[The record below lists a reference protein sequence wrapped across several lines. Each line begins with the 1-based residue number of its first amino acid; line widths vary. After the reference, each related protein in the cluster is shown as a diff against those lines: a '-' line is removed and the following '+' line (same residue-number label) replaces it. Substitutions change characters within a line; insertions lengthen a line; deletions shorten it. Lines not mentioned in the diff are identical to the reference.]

1 MEDDITNRV
10 VEVEKTDNPPTSVQ
24 RTRIGILTA
33 YSKLV
38 NLRRISFLRI
48 KILISAAGYISLIQ
62 LLTA

>member
-10 VEVEKTDNPPTSVQ
+10 VEDDKTDNPHTRIQ
-24 RTRIGILTA
+24 RTRIWIFKA
-33 YSKLV
+33 YANLGY
-38 NLRRISFLRI
+38 LRRISFLRI